1 MEKMIKR
8 YISESREKI
17 IEILGRELD
26 ILGESGY
33 SAWYSY
39 DFIKDGIRISV
50 SVRGWDHVEKCEI
63 IFGLLE
69 DRDPEIAVKNTIKSM
84 VDEID
89 RYIKEDWY
97 IEELKKINERR
108 DLYGQLAKNYYK
120 KSGLIYPGIKQD
132 PETAVEMQRRDIME
146 KLAARARAEEAAGKT
161 NKLHDECAKYAKI
174 PEFILYGIS
183 DGLMGIKHDT
193 KESSYYSVGPEE
205 RMRIVN
211 TTLDDEKPQEEANAT
226 FREYIEKRFSRRD

>member
-1 MEKMIKR
+1 MAKMIKR
-8 YISESREKI
+8 DISEERKKI
-17 IEILGRELD
+17 IEIIANELA

-108 DLYGQLAKNYYK
+108 DRYGQLVKIYYK
-120 KSGLIYPGIKQD
+120 KSGLSYPECKQA
-132 PETAVEMQRRDIME
+132 PETATEMQGRDIMV
-146 KLAARARAEEAAGKT
+146 KLDARARAEETDGKT
-161 NKLHDECAKYAKI
+161 NKLPEEGPKHTKI
-174 PEFILYGIS
+174 PECII
-183 DGLMGIKHDT
+183 DGLKGGFMGAKMDAV
-193 KESSYYSVGPEE
+193 ESSYYSVGPEE
-205 RMRIVN
+205 RMRIVS
-211 TTLDDEKPQEEANAT
+211 TSLDEEKPQEEANTA
-226 FREYIEKRFSRRD
+226 FREHIEKRFSRRD